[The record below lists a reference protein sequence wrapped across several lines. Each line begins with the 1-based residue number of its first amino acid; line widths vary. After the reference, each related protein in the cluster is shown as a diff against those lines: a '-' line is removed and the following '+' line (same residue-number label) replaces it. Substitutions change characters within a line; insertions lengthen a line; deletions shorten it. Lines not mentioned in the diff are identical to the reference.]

1 MRLANDWN
9 PCDLV
14 NENGEI
20 SFAMKIDGKERKLSS
35 LVLANFYFEYA
46 LYCIMRKDSDLYARR
61 LEIPKQQSLEGGVWV
76 ASVFDSFFSSLFPGS
91 GHVRSER
98 GRKAADADIL
108 EQLQAVFLS
117 QVLSCDRF
125 GERIL

>member
-1 MRLANDWN
+1 MRLVKDWN

-20 SFAMKIDGKERKLSS
+20 SFAMKINGTEQKLSS

-46 LYCIMRKDSDLYARR
+46 LYCIMRKDSDLYAQR
-61 LEIPKQQSLEGGVWV
+61 LEIPKRQSIEGGVWV
-76 ASVFDSFFSSLFPGS
+76 ASVFPRSFSNSQGS
-91 GHVRSER
+91 GHLRSKR
-98 GRKAADADIL
+98 DRKAADADFL

-117 QVLSCDRF
+117 QVLPCDRF

>member
-1 MRLANDWN
+1 MRLAKDWN

-20 SFAMKIDGKERKLSS
+20 SFAMKIDGKEQKLSS

-61 LEIPKQQSLEGGVWV
+61 LEIPKQQNLEGGVWV
-76 ASVFDSFFSSLFPGS
+76 ASVFNPS
-91 GHVRSER
+91 
-98 GRKAADADIL
+98 IL
-108 EQLQAVFLS
+108 L
-117 QVLSCDRF
+117 
-125 GERIL
+125 